1 MAKKYIITVNG
12 TKYEVVVEDANPN
25 VVYTPAAA
33 PVAPAAPV
41 AAPAPVEAPAA
52 APAPVAAPVA
62 GGERSP
68 LLCPAPYSRLW
79 QRQARLLSPAT
90 YFALSKL

>member
-62 GGERSP
+62 GGEKITYREYEGMNHWTWDR
-68 LLCPAPYSRLW
+68 AYSE
-79 QRQARLLSPAT
+79 
-90 YFALSKL
+90 FEDIKALFNA